1 MPHTGIGHTDI
12 HLCQSSMQFILSMDR
27 PRLFLWGG
35 EAQVRE
41 GTVAQGDIYIDWYA
55 RTIVG
60 SFIQNGKLVNGIEE

>member
-1 MPHTGIGHTDI
+1 
-12 HLCQSSMQFILSMDR
+12 MQFILSMDR

-41 GTVAQGDIYIDWYA
+41 GAVAQGDIYIDWYA

-60 SFIQNGKLVNGIEE
+60 SFIQNGKLAHGIEE